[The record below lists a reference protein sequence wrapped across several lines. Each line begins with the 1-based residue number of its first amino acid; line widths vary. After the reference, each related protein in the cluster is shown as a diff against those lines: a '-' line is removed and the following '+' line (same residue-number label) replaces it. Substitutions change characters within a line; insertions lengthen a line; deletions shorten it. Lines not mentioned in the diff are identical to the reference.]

1 MAIDDLFNFA
11 APGTTGGPQQTMA
24 NPGLPLNFNYAAPGT
39 TGGPQQTMGASQPP
53 PPPDIWSRLMNAVGQ
68 GAPPKMPGTT
78 IGAPAGAP
86 GMAPAQPPPMLPQTQ
101 MPPPRGIPNLS
112 TLLNPGAG
120 TQNNSLMA
128 QYMALQQ
135 LMRGA

>member
-1 MAIDDLFNFA
+1 MPDFFNFA

-24 NPGLPLNFNYAAPGT
+24 NPGLPLNFTNPPPFLTPGT
-39 TGGPQQTMGASQPP
+39 DQPVP
-53 PPPDIWSRLMNAVGQ
+53 GIWDKLVNAIGQ
-68 GAPPKMPGTT
+68 VAPPKMPGTT

-86 GMAPAQPPPMLPQTQ
+86 GMAPAQLPPMLPQTQ
-101 MPPPRGIPNLS
+101 MQRPPGIPNLS
-112 TLLNPGAG
+112 ALLNPTAGAG
-120 TQNNSLMA
+120 SNSLMA